1 MDLILDKKMEK
12 LLTLLD
18 KNNLGELKFLLS
30 ENYTWVEKNCIQFDD
45 DDIWKWL
52 NTTAIFP
59 IKVYIADHE
68 FEVSS
73 LLLDLFEN
81 QFNTN
86 FHKTYYRIE
95 LCDI

>member
-1 MDLILDKKMEK
+1 MEK

-18 KNNLGELKFLLS
+18 KENFGELKFLLS
-30 ENYTWVEKNCIQFDD
+30 ENYTWLEKNSIQFDD
-45 DDIWKWL
+45 TDILKWL
-52 NTTAIFP
+52 NTDDIFP
-59 IKVYIADHE
+59 LKVYVADHM

-73 LLLDLFEN
+73 LLLDLFES